1 VTPVQIALLIA
12 GLALLVAAPVV
23 VLTRRYVKYERRLA
37 QGRRHLKPVWK
48 PFWMN

>member
-1 VTPVQIALLIA
+1 MTPVQMVLLIA
-12 GLALLVAAPVV
+12 GLALLVAAPVA

-37 QGRRHLKPVWK
+37 QGRRNLKPVWK